1 MPIWIELDSAKSR
14 KSRPRLSVD
23 LRTQGVDGAPWVA
36 VPLIVDSGSDIS
48 IIPVEWVSEYGL
60 ALNLAEASIRSY
72 RTSSGAESFGIRTD
86 LDLKLDGKLWR
97 WPCIYS
103 LPTNMS
109 LEVAEGFLEQ
119 LVISNQ
125 LPRIDSKRP
134 RATPARTAVDT
145 IEDWFRVVGSNQNS
159 ERPGLLGRKGFL
171 DEFEV
176 LLCNQYL
183 RVSQRSS
190 VKDYLRRTQP
200 RLFGYH
206 SR

>member
-23 LRTQGVDGAPWVA
+23 LRTQGVEGAHWVT

-48 IIPVEWVSEYGL
+48 IIPIEWVSEYGL
-60 ALNLAEASIRSY
+60 ALKLAAASIRSF

-103 LPTNMS
+103 LPTTMS
-109 LEVAEGFLEQ
+109 LDLAEGFLEQ
-119 LVISNQ
+119 LMISSQ
-125 LPRIDSKRP
+125 PPRIEFSKP
-134 RATPARTAVDT
+134 RATPVRNALDT
-145 IEDWFRVVGSNQNS
+145 IEDWFRVVGSNQNT

-176 LLCNQYL
+176 LLCNHYL

-190 VKDYLRRTQP
+190 VKEYLRRTQA

-206 SR
+206 CR